1 MQVQNVE
8 VIFDID
14 SNNFLADGSLYV
26 NIIETENEKLRS
38 MAKTVSSFSF
48 ENTIARIISD
58 SQLANQIKD
67 ESYYSNEIINFFN
80 KNLGKKMEIIFFA
93 ESGIKGVNKVS
104 IKDSSIL
111 YFTLYGNIKFGFLIN
126 KTIANLLFKEG
137 NDGN

>member
-48 ENTIARIISD
+48 ENTIAKIISD

>member
-67 ESYYSNEIINFFN
+67 ESYYSNEMINFFN
-80 KNLGKKMEIIFFA
+80 KNLGKKMERIFFA